1 MADQENILWELGLN
15 ADKFIADVQRLT
27 IETRNAKVAFDEA
40 KKAGADNA
48 EVLGSSYRNLNK
60 DLRTATAAL
69 DAYTKATSD
78 SSGEVEKM
86 AAQIKVLTIYGEIAH
101 EESPSHLA
109 GRNFSIMDRLTVS
122 PNYNSLLADKTSS
135 SLGFN
140 AHFLSHQGGRV
151 QLSWFNHGAV
161 NIVSATVNIVSL
173 TVNAP
178 HAMVNIVSAT
188 VNAPHATVNIV
199 SAVVNAPHAM
209 VNVVSAKVNI
219 NGGVVKTVF
228 KGILPPVTMNYM
240 ISKININN

>member
-1 MADQENILWELGLN
+1 M
-15 ADKFIADVQRLT
+15 
-27 IETRNAKVAFDEA
+27 
-40 KKAGADNA
+40 
-48 EVLGSSYRNLNK
+48 Y
-60 DLRTATAAL
+60 
-69 DAYTKATSD
+69 
-78 SSGEVEKM
+78 
-86 AAQIKVLTIYGEIAH
+86 
-101 EESPSHLA
+101 
-109 GRNFSIMDRLTVS
+109 RLTVS
-122 PNYNSLLADKTSS
+122 PNYTSLLADKTSS

-161 NIVSATVNIVSL
+161 NIVSAMVNIDSAVVNIDSAMVN
-173 TVNAP
+173 TNSAVVNAP
-178 HAMVNIVSAT
+178 HSV
-188 VNAPHATVNIV
+188 VNIV